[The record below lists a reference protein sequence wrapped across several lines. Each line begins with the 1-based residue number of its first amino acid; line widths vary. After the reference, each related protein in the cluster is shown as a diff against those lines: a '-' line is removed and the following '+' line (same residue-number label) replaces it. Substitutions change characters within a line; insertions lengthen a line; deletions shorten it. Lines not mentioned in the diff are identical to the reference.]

1 MKHLMMKR
9 IDLDEAKGNED
20 LHLCSISYDPKKFKN
35 AYTVLENEG
44 FRKNDN
50 FEKDKK
56 KKSGDI
62 EYYIVLEKDD
72 MAFNA
77 HFNNL
82 DSKGIRALAKKSL
95 VITAQGHWR
104 KAMEAKA
111 GIVTE
116 KQQTAKIAKIA
127 EMVTKLKIQ
136 LPDKTDDEIRAI
148 AEDII

>member
-1 MKHLMMKR
+1 MMKR

-35 AYTVLENEG
+35 AY
-44 FRKNDN
+44 
-50 FEKDKK
+50 
-56 KKSGDI
+56 
-62 EYYIVLEKDD
+62 
-72 MAFNA
+72 
-77 HFNNL
+77 NL